1 MKLED
6 LYMYWINSKTY
17 VSQWIT
23 RGILILKF
31 SKWKQKIYEKFLNI
45 NSVNKKI
52 IKLLQA

>member
-6 LYMYWINSKTY
+6 LYMYWINPKTY

-23 RGILILKF
+23 HGILILKF

-45 NSVNKKI
+45 NFVNKKI